1 MEKLRAFANSEDK
14 YTFKFKEKQ
23 KVAVEAK
30 LHGPLDIIYKY
41 LLSTSYFTS
50 HSCLMA
56 MS

>member
-1 MEKLRAFANSEDK
+1 MENDCAFANLEDK

-23 KVAVEAK
+23 KVAVESI
-30 LHGPLDIIYKY
+30 LHAPLDIIYKH
-41 LLSTSYFTS
+41 SYFMH